1 MKKLLVVILAFI
13 LMEGVSGTQDFIY
26 IHQKGGAVQKIEV
39 STIDSIIFYDASIL
53 NGVALQGFA
62 QKGPF
67 INGSSVTIYD
77 LRSDLT
83 PTGKTFNTQI
93 KDNKGTFGID
103 NISLSSNFVSL
114 RADGFYYNEVLG
126 KQSISQITLYALTDI
141 TDHKNVNIN
150 LMTHMEKP
158 RVEYLMKTGLS
169 FSDSKKQAQKEILAI
184 FNIQKDSIDNS
195 EDLNIATE
203 GADNGILLAISSI
216 IQGFRT
222 ESEMTELLSNI
233 SEDIRTDG
241 VLNSSLSGS
250 DLINHALFLD
260 TLSIKTKLTN
270 RYDAIGSSSNVPSF
284 GAYIDNFIAKTRFIS
299 TKSLITY
306 PATGNFGSNLLTLTD
321 TVYASSSSTRFSLA
335 AEIPVGLSLKIRIS
349 SIPDTTYISSNPNG
363 VSTDTTVIV
372 PKDSIQLTYHSW
384 AYSSNTNWVVS
395 LFNRNPN
402 WQTFTAF
409 NSGISCDL
417 MMSIIESGRFQI
429 EYFENNATVAR
440 RKKIITVV
448 YTKPVKIGG
457 SRL

>member
-13 LMEGVSGTQDFIY
+13 LIGGVSGTQDYLY
-26 IHQKGGAVQKIEV
+26 IHQKGGAVQKIEL
-39 STIDSIIFYDASIL
+39 STIDSISFVDATLL
-53 NGVALQGFA
+53 NGVSLQGFA

-77 LRSDLT
+77 LKSDLT
-83 PTGKTFNTQI
+83 PSGKTFNTQI

-114 RADGFYYNEVLG
+114 RTDGFYYNEVLG
-126 KQSISQITLYALTDI
+126 KQSVSQITLYALTDI

-150 LMTHMEKP
+150 LLTHLEKP

-184 FNIQKDSIDNS
+184 FNIVKAGINNS
-195 EDLNIATE
+195 EDLNIAME

-216 IQGFRT
+216 LQGYRS

-241 VLNSSLSGS
+241 VLNSSFTGS

-270 RYDAIGSSSNVPSF
+270 RYNAIGASSNVPSF
-284 GAYIDNFIAKTRFIS
+284 GAYIENFIAKTHFVS
-299 TKSLITY
+299 TESLFTY
-306 PATGNFGSNLLTLTD
+306 PSTGNYGINLLALSDSIYTGSPNT
-321 TVYASSSSTRFSLA
+321 TFSFA
-335 AEIPVGLSLKIRIS
+335 AQIPTGMSLKIRIT
-349 SIPDTTYISSNPNG
+349 SIPDTIYNGSDPIGNP
-363 VSTDTTVIV
+363 SDTTVVV
-372 PKDSIQLTYHSW
+372 PRDSISITYHEW
-384 AYSSNTNWVVS
+384 FYSLGGNTNWVVS
-395 LFNRNPN
+395 VFSRNPN
-402 WQTFTAF
+402 TQTFTA
-409 NSGISCDL
+409 NSSGISCDL
-417 MMSIIESGRFQI
+417 MMLFPESGRFLI

-440 RKKIITVV
+440 RKKIIKLV
-448 YTKPVKIGG
+448 IG
-457 SRL
+457 